1 MTHKL
6 QVLFTILWGSC
17 AGVLVFLTVALGV
30 YVVFTGFSFIF
41 LLLGDLSRSAS
52 TLAPTDSA
60 MLLHSTTVLDSWQGF
75 LAAIW
80 RGRLA
85 LVSAVVLGGT
95 AAWAYGIGRLVH
107 GKWAWPLSYVS
118 VAIGLTIPAIVWLV
132 VQRAE
137 IALLAAEQ
145 PQSFAWRRQASS
157 SYGLELGLALIFALP
172 LAYGFWA
179 IWRWWFWRLYHR
191 LQLPSGKQQ
200 MPGHAALGRFSL
212 AGFTEISEGH
222 QSLARVKGINRRL
235 LLPLIVLLLL
245 SLAALPPVNQLH
257 ERASVKVQ
265 YGATRL
271 DALSQPR
278 QELAL
283 VLQENARSF
292 TIVKRVGAGT
302 ATLSLRSSDKSDKI
316 LREIKEWSFG
326 PNDPDLY
333 QRLALTDLLPGHYTL
348 LFEQISGVGFFEY
361 TISHGGGQGSNLAAL
376 GIGLLLALAVV
387 CAGLLL
393 LLGAVRFSLI

>member
-1 MTHKL
+1 MTNKL

-52 TLAPTDSA
+52 ALAPTDSV
-60 MLLHSTTVLDSWQGF
+60 LRSTTVLDSWQGF
-75 LAAIW
+75 LTAIW

-107 GKWAWPLSYVS
+107 GKWAWALSYVS

-200 MPGHAALGRFSL
+200 MPGHDALGRFSW

-235 LLPLIVLLLL
+235 LLPLTVLLLL
-245 SLAALPPVNQLH
+245 SCAALPLVSQLH
-257 ERASVKVQ
+257 EKASVKMQ

-292 TIVKRVGAGT
+292 TIVKRAGAGT
-302 ATLSLRSSDKSDKI
+302 TSLSLRSSDKSDEI

-333 QRLALTDLLPGHYTL
+333 QRWALTDLLPGHYTL
-348 LFEQISGVGFFEY
+348 LFEQTSGVGFFEY